1 VARSHYNTTNPEWM
15 TCDERKFLFELGL
28 STFKKN
34 KSILDDNLVKDAIIN
49 KISKGDQKYY
59 LAEWSSVKKT
69 VVSANADALKDLLK
83 RDLLKEQGVEIVNEV
98 FELIEKDNVEEA
110 ILFLKKKAMSVG
122 SVVEQKATSEFEEY
136 VPRDEVITDKKENP
150 QKYLGLATGF
160 KKFDKLVGGFFANE
174 KSLFAAV
181 TGTGKSTI
189 LKAMGAGVIKNN
201 YKKNVLHVT
210 NEESKE
216 QVEMKYDALFSGIPY
231 NDFKR
236 ASISDSDRIKWKKD
250 LEEMKANLALGKLYI
265 KEIPAYCNALEIENA
280 YRELEQKGI
289 KIDMIV
295 LDYLDRMK
303 PIEQSWSEYDES
315 SKSAADIKELTRILN
330 IPIIT
335 ATQGATVL
343 EEKQNKG
350 KQAGNLDVYGG
361 KGKVHHSNTLTFVTR
376 DGRDHS
382 QTDREEWQR
391 DWFWNV
397 SICKNRD
404 GPAFSFRCRQIVQTG
419 QVVEEYEAV
428 PGATD
433 PSIKGGGLEAA
444 EEAKEMLNMCEDV
457 DEEKS
462 GGVSEEVV
470 EEERKEAE
478 DFKNATRKMD
488 ERKKN
493 SNKKKIKYNRKK

>member
-1 VARSHYNTTNPEWM
+1 M
-15 TCDERKFLFELGL
+15 TCDERKFLFKLGFD
-28 STFKKN
+28 TFKKN
-34 KSILDDNLVKDAIIN
+34 KSILDDNLVKDAIVN

-59 LAEWSSVKKT
+59 LAEWSSIKKQ
-69 VVSANADALKDLLK
+69 VVAATADALKDLLK
-83 RDLLKEQGVEIVNEV
+83 RDRLKEQGTDIINEV
-98 FELIEKDNVEEA
+98 YDLIEKDNVEDA
-110 ILFLKKKAMSVG
+110 ILLLKKKAMGIG
-122 SVVEQKATSEFEEY
+122 STVEQKATSEFEEY
-136 VPRDEVITDKKENP
+136 VPRDDVITDKQKNP
-150 QKYLGLATGF
+150 EKYLGLKTGF
-160 KKFDKLVGGFFANE
+160 TKFDKLVGGFFANE

-189 LKAMGAGVIKNN
+189 LKAMGRGVIMNN
-201 YKKNVLHVT
+201 YRKNVLHVT

-236 ASISDSDRIKWKKD
+236 ASISDVDRIQWKKD
-250 LEEMKANLALGKLYI
+250 LDKMKADPALGKLYI

-303 PIEQSWSEYDES
+303 PIEQSWSEYDEQ
-315 SKSAADIKELTRILN
+315 SKSAADIKELTRVLD

-335 ATQGATVL
+335 ACQGATVL

-382 QTDREEWQR
+382 QTNREEWQR

-419 QVVEEYEAV
+419 QVVEEYEAI
-428 PGATD
+428 PGAAD
-433 PSIKGGGLEAA
+433 PSVKDGESEADKAAA
-444 EEAKEMLNMCEDV
+444 EAKKAL
-457 DEEKS
+457 
-462 GGVSEEVV
+462 EEVGEDTSVDAV
-470 EEERKEAE
+470 EDDVPDKVKSVSDKKEDEDFDIATKRIAERKRKSQ
-478 DFKNATRKMD
+478 FK
-488 ERKKN
+488 RKK
-493 SNKKKIKYNRKK
+493 K